1 MPITEEHPDF
11 VTAFSRGLSVIKTFE
26 RGAERQTLSEVAA
39 KTGLSRASVRR
50 FLLTLEAIGYVAQ
63 EGNTFRLLPK
73 VLDLGYAYMSSI
85 PLWELAQPLMKNIVD
100 EIDESC
106 SLAVLDGYDVVY
118 LARVPPRHVYTIP
131 VQVGMR
137 MPPYVNAMGR
147 VLLADQDDKQVDD
160 YLKSAR
166 FEKLTPKTVTDPVRL
181 RRIIEETRRNGYA
194 MAEHEV
200 YEGRCSLAVPV
211 RNREGKAVASLNVSA
226 MMSRASKDDFLNR
239 FLPLLRQAAATLGDS
254 L

>member
-106 SLAVLDGYDVVY
+106 TR
-118 LARVPPRHVYTIP
+118 AR
-131 VQVGMR
+131 
-137 MPPYVNAMGR
+137 
-147 VLLADQDDKQVDD
+147 
-160 YLKSAR
+160 
-166 FEKLTPKTVTDPVRL
+166 
-181 RRIIEETRRNGYA
+181 
-194 MAEHEV
+194 
-200 YEGRCSLAVPV
+200 
-211 RNREGKAVASLNVSA
+211 
-226 MMSRASKDDFLNR
+226 
-239 FLPLLRQAAATLGDS
+239 
-254 L
+254 